1 MQLFLLKTTL
11 KNVFSKKNASI
22 LSMLGFSIAFISIF
36 YIYTY
41 VSFELGYDSKP
52 EKADRIYR
60 ISGEIVASE
69 NTMVHAKLGP
79 LFGQGLKDEF
89 PEIED
94 FTRLSAFHEDVLLE
108 FDEKK
113 FNVKEAYRADH
124 SVFDIFSLEFV
135 FGDRNNALVAPDQIV
150 INQSLSQKIFGN
162 NNPVG
167 KTLKHNNKVVT
178 IKGVIKDSPE
188 NVHHRLN
195 VLFSDS
201 DNNYNGLNAINLS
214 EAYWMPSTYTFI
226 LLKPNC
232 NIAAVTKNF
241 EPFYNKY
248 MAAFG
253 AVINSK
259 FIPIAIPL
267 KDLHFSRHMNYDY
280 PKGNKSYSYI
290 LVLVALFIFLI
301 ALLNYGNLLIFQSI
315 TNSKEIGLMKIFG
328 ASRSGLFM
336 QFLIN
341 SLFFVSASAGLA
353 LFVFQ
358 LSLPY
363 SETITGIPP
372 KDLYFGNGILLLS
385 VILILVASFSATLI
399 PFIYQFSNQ
408 DASLINLKNTSY
420 TKIKGLQFGKSVV
433 VIQFSLSII
442 LIMASITIAKQLGF
456 LIDSDMGF
464 DKNNVVLVSLPK
476 GQTTLSKGNA
486 FKNILNTSPLISQT
500 SISSHTPGDILGS
513 IHFQLNKDGETV
525 TKIVNSMSI
534 DYDYISLMGME
545 IKKGRNYSPEYKT
558 DDERSIIVNE
568 AFVDY
573 CGFNDNIV
581 DSIINNVK
589 VIAVL
594 KNACFNSLHT
604 QADPLLFRLNNDSR
618 GYINVKLKTSNIE
631 EAISFIKESWLSF
644 FPELPFE
651 YNFLDQK
658 VAMLYEN
665 DTKKNILIQLFTLV
679 SIIISSMGFLN
690 LASNISKQRSKEIG
704 IRKVNGATISEL
716 LITLNKDFIKLV
728 GIAFVLATPIAWYAM
743 KMWLQNFAYKIT
755 LGWWIFAFS
764 GLIALLI
771 ALLTVSWQTFVAARR
786 NPIEALRYE

>member
-1 MQLFLLKTTL
+1 MRSFLLKTAL

-22 LSMLGFSIAFISIF
+22 LSMLGFCIAFLSIF
-36 YIYTY
+36 YIYSY

-89 PEIED
+89 PEIEN
-94 FTRLSAFHEDVLLE
+94 FTRLSPFREDVLLE
-108 FDEKK
+108 LDEEK

-124 SVFDIFSLEFV
+124 SVFEIFSLEFV
-135 FGDRNNALVAPDQIV
+135 FGDKHKALIAPDQIV

-162 NNPVG
+162 SNPVG
-167 KTLKHNNKVVT
+167 KTLKHNNSVYTVT
-178 IKGVIKDSPE
+178 GVIKDSPE

-195 VLFSDS
+195 VLFSIS
-201 DNNYNGLNAINLS
+201 DNNYNALSAINLS
-214 EAYWMPSTYTFI
+214 EAYWMPATYTFI
-226 LLKPNC
+226 LLKPNSD
-232 NIAAVTKNF
+232 IATVTENF
-241 EPFYNKY
+241 EPFFNKY

-253 AVINSK
+253 EQINST
-259 FIPIAIPL
+259 FNPIAIPL
-267 KDLHFSRHMNYDY
+267 KDLHFSMHMNYDF

-290 LVLVALFIFLI
+290 LALVALFIFLI

-328 ASRSGLFM
+328 ASKYNLFM

-341 SLFFVSASAGLA
+341 ALLFVSATVALA
-353 LFVFQ
+353 LFAFL

-363 SETITGIPP
+363 SETITGIPAN
-372 KDLYFGNGILLLS
+372 DLYSGNGLLTLS
-385 VILILVASFSATLI
+385 VILILVASLGATLI
-399 PFIYQFSNQ
+399 PFIYQISNQ
-408 DASLINLKNTSY
+408 DAPIINWKTTSY
-420 TKIKGLQFGKSVV
+420 TKTRGLQMGKLVV

-464 DKNNVVLVSLPK
+464 DKNNVVIVSLPK
-476 GQTTLSKGNA
+476 GQTSLSKGNA
-486 FKNILNTSPLISQT
+486 FKNSLNASPLISQT

-513 IHFQLNKDGETV
+513 IHFQLEKDGETV

-545 IKKGRNYSPEYKT
+545 IKKGRNFSPEHKA
-558 DDERSIIVNE
+558 DDQRSIIVNE
-568 AFVDY
+568 AFLDY
-573 CGFNDNIV
+573 CGFNDEIV
-581 DSIINNVK
+581 DTVFNNVK
-589 VIAVL
+589 LLGVL

-604 QADPLLFRLNNDSR
+604 KADPLLFLLNNDSK
-618 GYINVKLKTSNIE
+618 GYINVKLKTSNTE
-631 EAISFIKESWLSF
+631 EAISFIKESWVSF
-644 FPELPFE
+644 FPEVPFE

-665 DTKKNILIQLFTLV
+665 DAKKNILIQLFTLV

-704 IRKVNGATISEL
+704 IRKVNGATSSEL
-716 LITLNKDFIKLV
+716 LLMLNKDFIKLV
-728 GIAFVLATPIAWYAM
+728 GIAFVLATPLAWYAM
-743 KMWLQNFAYKIT
+743 NSWLQNFAYRIS
-755 LGWWIFAFS
+755 LSWWIFVLS
-764 GLIALLI
+764 GLIALLM
-771 ALLTVSWQTFVAARR
+771 ALVTVSWQTHRAARK
-786 NPIEALRYE
+786 NPVEALRYE